1 MKRSLEWQIATVR
14 AVRLENPRVKTFTL
28 ALPNW
33 SPHRPGQ
40 HYDIRLT
47 APDGYQ
53 AQRSYS
59 IASGPEQA
67 GEIDL
72 TVEWLENGEVSSYMH
87 EVLIVGDQ
95 IEVRGPIGGYFVW
108 EASMGGPL
116 FLVAGGSGI
125 VPLMA
130 MLRHR
135 AAAGSRIPA
144 RLLYSSRT
152 PDDVIYSEEL
162 ERLQNADNGLEI
174 FHTFTRRHP
183 QDWSGYT
190 RRIDGQMLAEVIGP
204 LGRAVLTYICGPTLM
219 VEAVANGLV
228 QIGVPP
234 DLVRTERFGPT
245 GSNA

>member
-1 MKRSLEWQIATVR
+1 
-14 AVRLENPRVKTFTL
+14 
-28 ALPNW
+28 
-33 SPHRPGQ
+33 
-40 HYDIRLT
+40 
-47 APDGYQ
+47 
-53 AQRSYS
+53 
-59 IASGPEQA
+59 
-67 GEIDL
+67 
-72 TVEWLENGEVSSYMH
+72 
-87 EVLIVGDQ
+87 
-95 IEVRGPIGGYFVW
+95 
-108 EASMGGPL
+108 MGGPL